1 MKYLVATLLLIAIEL
16 VYFAIA
22 KRLNIVDRPNER
34 SSHHT
39 PTLLGGGIIFFLA
52 VLYYSVTNHF
62 AYPWLL
68 LGLSLSAIISYV
80 DDLHPL
86 PSIPRMIVQFITLT
100 LIMVELHAFGL
111 ATWKLV
117 LHIVAAVAI
126 VNIYNFMDGINGML
140 AAYTLVVLA
149 TLAYINGGVSCFVDN
164 GLIVTPLIAVMV
176 FGFFNFRSR
185 ARCFSGD
192 VGSITLGCLVL
203 LLIGRLIQSTPTN
216 NVGLSY
222 LVFIGVFLADG
233 GLTILKRLL
242 RGENILKP
250 HREHLYETLANDFH
264 IPHLYISAGY
274 ALLQLLINV
283 CFFFVSDKNLYA
295 VCVAI
300 FLLLVYSAAFF
311 ILNNKIRPREI
322 GSRAE

>member
-1 MKYLVATLLLIAIEL
+1 MKYLIATLFLIAIEL
-16 VYFAIA
+16 VYFALA
-22 KRLNIVDRPNER
+22 KRFNIVDRPNER
-34 SSHHT
+34 SSHSS

-52 VLYYSVTNHF
+52 VLYYSVTNNF

-68 LGLSLSAIISYV
+68 LGLSLSAIISYI

-86 PSIPRMIVQFITLT
+86 PSIPRMIVQFVTLA
-100 LIMVELHAFGL
+100 LIMLQLQAFGL
-111 ATWKLV
+111 ATWKIV

-140 AAYTLVVLA
+140 AAYTLVVLG
-149 TLAYINGGVSCFVDN
+149 TFIFINLCVSHFIDN
-164 GLIVTPLIAVMV
+164 GLILIPLIAVGV
-176 FGFFNFRSR
+176 FSFFNFRTK

-203 LLIGRLIQSTPTN
+203 FLIGRLIQSTPTN

-233 GLTILKRLL
+233 GLTILKRML

-250 HREHLYETLANDFH
+250 HREHLYETLANDFNV
-264 IPHLYISAGY
+264 PHLYISACY
-274 ALLQLLINV
+274 ALLQILINI
-283 CFFFVSDKNLYA
+283 CFFLVRDKNLYA
-295 VCVAI
+295 VSVAI
-300 FLLLVYSAAFF
+300 FLVIAYSTAFF
-311 ILNNKIRPREI
+311 ILNNKARPHTIE
-322 GSRAE
+322 G